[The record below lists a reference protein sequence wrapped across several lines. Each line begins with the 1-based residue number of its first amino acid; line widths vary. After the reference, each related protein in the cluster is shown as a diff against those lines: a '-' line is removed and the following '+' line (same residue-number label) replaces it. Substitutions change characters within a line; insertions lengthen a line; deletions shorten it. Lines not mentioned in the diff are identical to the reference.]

1 MDRPTLLLDAAL
13 GFSLQRIL
21 DTGPSSIEHLV
32 NQPSRQ
38 WRPSASLVQLNML
51 PVQPHRQPLSAPA
64 SRPSSAPIANRP
76 ISAPARAHQ
85 RRTPPSVFI
94 SRETRSNLTVAFEAD
109 SIIASAAAESRG
121 LVQFKQ
127 HRSASLLVAAPPSSR
142 ARASQLRTSHSAS
155 SKLTMRTV
163 ALEGLATPSPSASS
177 AGMDATLQGV
187 AGTDSGS
194 YSASTAAAW
203 AANGVLQLKQ
213 PQHATPLVAELLRR
227 KSNVRGNVLTQPASA
242 MFLRGKLQ
250 SPRRSS
256 ILCRPSSVSSIR
268 SLDRTSLSRRRPP
281 SACSTRP
288 SSPFSASSA
297 DSDQLEKTAAAVCI
311 QKRVRGRSDRMRLTA
326 NGWQTSTCSPM
337 VWRGDGELG
346 DSDHAPSRFGR
357 SDTKSPFATH
367 QLHRQQSSLEN
378 RYLAPMVELSSTA
391 PTWWRAP
398 EPHLQ
403 QAKAFDSRQKTGR
416 QSASRALDSLEDD
429 ITSLSKAYAFRVYR
443 GRLERNRYIVPH
455 VLQKAK
461 VYKAGKVIVKEAPPP
476 PPEKEAWS
484 LEQSIWAPRKKWCDA
499 LDFWDTDE
507 VERKK
512 FEWIWQT
519 SRQEQGL
526 DKLIMLHDDA
536 GGVDEDGDGTPDEIE
551 EVGDVLWDLH
561 DLIFCAYD
569 YYCGCG
575 KNIQSMALNQW
586 TDFIEDCKL
595 VDRKSKFCKKA
606 DIDRLFITVDSRMGK
621 PSKQLSRIEF
631 LAALVHL
638 GINRYVLPGV
648 VSDVS
653 EALSKLLQEDV
664 EARLPA
670 EIFEEANHFRTHFCY
685 REDVSETLAKHE
697 VSLRRLFMGISASD
711 GGEVG
716 QKHMASLCSF
726 SEWQMFVKLCKLI
739 GPDLTERDAKLSF
752 AWARMAVINGASE
765 QGAVKESNLPF
776 EGFLE
781 ACCRLAVLKSLP
793 TDAEIEAS
801 SSADAGLHIRHLI
814 ATDEVAYNELVA
826 SRSSP
831 WPGSFREPKQEPARC
846 VEHIIMMLIR
856 TVQGGPGASGPC
868 GSGSK
873 QEKISNAMELS
884 QADVKLFCKIFA
896 NKA

>member
-1 MDRPTLLLDAAL
+1 M
-13 GFSLQRIL
+13 
-21 DTGPSSIEHLV
+21 
-32 NQPSRQ
+32 
-38 WRPSASLVQLNML
+38 
-51 PVQPHRQPLSAPA
+51 
-64 SRPSSAPIANRP
+64 
-76 ISAPARAHQ
+76 
-85 RRTPPSVFI
+85 
-94 SRETRSNLTVAFEAD
+94 
-109 SIIASAAAESRG
+109 
-121 LVQFKQ
+121 
-127 HRSASLLVAAPPSSR
+127 
-142 ARASQLRTSHSAS
+142 
-155 SKLTMRTV
+155 
-163 ALEGLATPSPSASS
+163 
-177 AGMDATLQGV
+177 
-187 AGTDSGS
+187 
-194 YSASTAAAW
+194 
-203 AANGVLQLKQ
+203 
-213 PQHATPLVAELLRR
+213 
-227 KSNVRGNVLTQPASA
+227 
-242 MFLRGKLQ
+242 
-250 SPRRSS
+250 
-256 ILCRPSSVSSIR
+256 
-268 SLDRTSLSRRRPP
+268 
-281 SACSTRP
+281 
-288 SSPFSASSA
+288 
-297 DSDQLEKTAAAVCI
+297 
-311 QKRVRGRSDRMRLTA
+311 
-326 NGWQTSTCSPM
+326 
-337 VWRGDGELG
+337 
-346 DSDHAPSRFGR
+346 
-357 SDTKSPFATH
+357 
-367 QLHRQQSSLEN
+367 
-378 RYLAPMVELSSTA
+378 
-391 PTWWRAP
+391 
-398 EPHLQ
+398 
-403 QAKAFDSRQKTGR
+403 
-416 QSASRALDSLEDD
+416 
-429 ITSLSKAYAFRVYR
+429 
-443 GRLERNRYIVPH
+443 
-455 VLQKAK
+455 KAK

-476 PPEKEAWS
+476 PPEPEKEAWS

-638 GINRYVLPGV
+638 GIN
-648 VSDVS
+648 
-653 EALSKLLQEDV
+653 
-664 EARLPA
+664 
-670 EIFEEANHFRTHFCY
+670 
-685 REDVSETLAKHE
+685 
-697 VSLRRLFMGISASD
+697 SASD

-831 WPGSFREPKQEPARC
+831 WPGSFREPKQEPARK
-846 VEHIIMMLIR
+846 V
-856 TVQGGPGASGPC
+856 A
-868 GSGSK
+868 
-873 QEKISNAMELS
+873 
-884 QADVKLFCKIFA
+884 
-896 NKA
+896 